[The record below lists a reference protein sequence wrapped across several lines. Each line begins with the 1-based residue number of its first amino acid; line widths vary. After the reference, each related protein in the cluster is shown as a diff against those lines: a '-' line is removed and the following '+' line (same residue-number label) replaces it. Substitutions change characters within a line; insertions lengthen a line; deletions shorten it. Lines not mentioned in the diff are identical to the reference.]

1 MHETRREYR
10 AIIIIV
16 ILAALIGLYVV
27 STRSTL
33 NIEYPE
39 QLLVLADSDFT
50 LNYNGYT
57 IQIGQTPG
65 EKVMS
70 IFPEGKMLGISTVF
84 SAGTD
89 KILFTFTEDENI
101 VHKVHIE
108 SPNLPTSR
116 GSQVGDSF
124 AAVTDAYGDNYAW
137 VNAGNRSDFD
147 AVYGTDNN
155 RCIVFQVRDDKVQRI
170 ILQLDPVHLP

>member
-1 MHETRREYR
+1 MLETRREYR
-10 AIIIIV
+10 AVIVIV
-16 ILAALIGLYVV
+16 ILAALIGLYVI
-27 STRSTL
+27 STRSAL
-33 NIEYPE
+33 NMEYPD
-39 QLLVLADSDFT
+39 QFLVLADSDFI
-50 LNYNGYT
+50 LEYNGHA

-65 EKVMS
+65 EEVMAV
-70 IFPEGKMLGISTVF
+70 FPEGKMLGISTVF

-108 SPNLPTSR
+108 SPNLATSR

-124 AAVTDAYGDNYAW
+124 AAVTNAYGDDYAW
-137 VNAGNRSDFD
+137 VNAGNRKDFD
-147 AVYGTDNN
+147 AIYGTDNN

-170 ILQLDPVHLP
+170 ILQLDPVQLH

>member
-1 MHETRREYR
+1 MYETRKEYR
-10 AIIIIV
+10 AIVFIV

-27 STRSTL
+27 STRSSL
-33 NIEYPE
+33 NMEYPE
-39 QLLVLADSDFT
+39 HFLVLADSDFT
-50 LNYNGYT
+50 LDYDGHA
-57 IQIGQTPG
+57 IQIGETPG

-89 KILFTFTEDENI
+89 KVLFTFTEDENI

-116 GSQVGDSF
+116 GSKVGDSF
-124 AAVTDAYGDNYAW
+124 AAVIDAYGEDYAW
-137 VNAGNRSDFD
+137 VNAGNSNDFD
-147 AVYGTDNN
+147 AVYGIDNK
-155 RCIVFQVRDDKVQRI
+155 RCIVFQVRDNQVQRI
-170 ILQLDPVHLP
+170 ILQLDPGQQH